1 MAGAAK
7 DVRTDGGSGVRLA
20 RMDRFQVLRRI
31 DRCYVI
37 KKKKSIDENICGYQH
52 QSSLGKTLCE
62 YAMMLVLFEYV

>member
-37 KKKKSIDENICGYQH
+37 KKKKSIDENK
-52 QSSLGKTLCE
+52 SLLVCKQKITLIN
-62 YAMMLVLFEYV
+62 